1 MPPFGVFGEQCLHS
15 QVKPYVSFRD
25 WILSDAGSVI
35 STYVVK
41 SYINTISITC
51 SRNIRGKNT
60 SAFAGMSWIATTC
73 NIGSVIASGTFSRSG
88 RGNTTAT
95 FGSQLWFISAV
106 MGDNATP
113 IGLSEGDVSVKELQ
127 LNYYSKEIVAL
138 GYI

>member
-1 MPPFGVFGEQCLHS
+1 
-15 QVKPYVSFRD
+15 
-25 WILSDAGSVI
+25 
-35 STYVVK
+35 
-41 SYINTISITC
+41 
-51 SRNIRGKNT
+51 
-60 SAFAGMSWIATTC
+60 MSWIATTC
-73 NIGSVIASGTFSRSG
+73 NIGSVIASDTFSRSG